1 MLLNG
6 HSLGAYSM
14 PRSILG
20 TWGHMGGSP
29 GLAEARKA
37 PTKTIWIKSQGSKYL
52 LPCIKLMLH
61 PSVYDLGQVILSL

>member
-37 PTKTIWIKSQGSKYL
+37 PTKTI
-52 LPCIKLMLH
+52 
-61 PSVYDLGQVILSL
+61 